1 MNKPGLLVRGIHGG
15 VLITLP
21 DAPWYQQRDLLV
33 GRIQTQERF
42 FKGGR
47 IALDVGLT
55 EWSED
60 QLLKLLKDLADE
72 GVCLWTILS
81 GSEKTR
87 QAAEYHGFFTSL
99 PDPNRK
105 ITETPAIPLE
115 EEGELECFACLPR
128 SLSESEVFQHDGD
141 LLLIGNV
148 PPKAQLE
155 VTGTLLLWGTLQGIA
170 KITSAEERTTTIRLL
185 RIENGRLL
193 LDDQEMEIPPRLQ
206 KHNGLVITKD
216 QNGIDISSLKPGRLL

>member
-1 MNKPGLLVRGIHGG
+1 M
-15 VLITLP
+15 ITLP
-21 DAPWYQQRDLLV
+21 DAPWYLQRDLLI

-99 PDPNRK
+99 LEPKVKNSETS
-105 ITETPAIPLE
+105 IVSTEEADE
-115 EEGELECFACLPR
+115 VECLACLPR
-128 SLSESEVFQHDGD
+128 SLSENEVFRHDGG
-141 LLLIGNV
+141 LLMIGDV
-148 PPKAQLE
+148 PPDAQLE
-155 VTGTLLLWGTLQGIA
+155 VTGTLVLWGTLLGIA
-170 KITSAEERTTTIRLL
+170 KITSTEERATNIRLL
-185 RIENGRLL
+185 RIDNGQLL
-193 LDDQEMEIPPRLQ
+193 LDGEKVEIPPRLQ
-206 KHNGLVITKD
+206 KHNGFVISKNED
-216 QNGIDISSLKPGRLL
+216 GIDISSLKPGRLL